1 MIQANWRIQCNVEC
15 PYCERYIDLYNEV
28 QDSFEW
34 LPAPGNSEDIEVAIT
49 CPECNRDFSI
59 QRVEH

>member
-15 PYCERYIDLYNEV
+15 PYCERYIDLVSEV

-34 LPAPGNSEDIEVAIT
+34 LPWPGHSEDIEVEIT
-49 CPECNRDFSI
+49 CPKCNSDFTV
-59 QRVEH
+59 QRVEY